1 MAWIQKAPK
10 KPKSTTHKETDM
22 RALRKIAYNNT
33 QWRKVRQT
41 YIQNHPLCEECLKEG
56 KVYAGTVED
65 PLQVHHINSPFKDG
79 VINYTLLLDD
89 NNLETICSYH
99 HAMKHQEE
107 KGYQSPEKIIAILD
121 DLLLN
126 DNWDEDDDK

>member
-1 MAWIQKAPK
+1 MPWINKTPK

-33 QWRKVRQT
+33 HWRKVRQT
-41 YIQNHPLCEECLKEG
+41 YIQNHPVCEECLKEG
-56 KVYAGTVED
+56 KVYAGTADD
-65 PLQVHHINSPFKDG
+65 PLQVHHKISPFAKG
-79 VINYTLLLDD
+79 VIDYDLLLDD

-99 HAMKHQEE
+99 HGLEHQEQ

-121 DLLLN
+121 DLLIN
-126 DNWDEDDDK
+126 DNWEEDGN

>member
-1 MAWIQKAPK
+1 MPWINKTPK

-41 YIQNHPLCEECLKEG
+41 YIQNHPVCEECLKKG
-56 KVYAGTVED
+56 IVNAGTMEN
-65 PLQVHHINSPFKDG
+65 PLSVHHIRSPFAKG
-79 VINYTLLLDD
+79 VIDYDLLLDD
-89 NNLETICSYH
+89 HNLETVCQQC
-99 HAMKHQEE
+99 HADIHNEE
-107 KGYQSPEKIIAILD
+107 HGYQSPEKIIAILD